1 MDDALQHI
9 SSGLDEAMNQFQFAM
24 GTNNNHHSAMP
35 TSVAGVGQMDKSL
48 KISYSG
54 VHGSA
59 VGERVRPRS
68 YRASH

>member
-48 KISYSG
+48 KIS
-54 VHGSA
+54 
-59 VGERVRPRS
+59 
-68 YRASH
+68 